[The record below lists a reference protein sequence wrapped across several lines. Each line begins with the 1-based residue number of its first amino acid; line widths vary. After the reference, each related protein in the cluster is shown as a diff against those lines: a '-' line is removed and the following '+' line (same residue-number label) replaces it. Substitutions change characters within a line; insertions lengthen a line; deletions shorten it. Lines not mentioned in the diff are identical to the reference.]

1 MPSAI
6 TETPTKGTPISA
18 PVGADLRT
26 AASVRTPFQA
36 VGNRLAFLEQ
46 LFDAF
51 TWAADAVWTVADG
64 KMLKIRGDEAGAQ
77 SGVFDLS
84 RVITKF
90 DKLVTGALFQNGYTG
105 RANKKPVTLPAQ
117 GANVTGDPT
126 LHDVW
131 DITPTAAINFTVDPA
146 GTYVTGESCRI
157 VNRSQVSGRK
167 ITVKNPAGTT
177 IGEVLHNSN
186 SDFPRYVD
194 VLLNENGDWVVYGHG
209 SNSS

>member
-6 TETPTKGTPISA
+6 TETASKGDPISA

-51 TWAADAVWTVADG
+51 TWAADAIWTVADG
-64 KMLKIRGDEAGAQ
+64 KVLKIRGDEAAAQ

-105 RANKKPVTLPAQ
+105 RANKKPVTLSAQ
-117 GANVTGDPT
+117 GTNVIGDPT

-131 DITPTAAINFTVDPA
+131 DITPTAAINFTIDPA
-146 GTYVTGESCRI
+146 ATYVTGESFRL
-157 VNRSQVSGRK
+157 VNRSQVSGRT
-167 ITVKNPAGTT
+167 ITLKDPAGVTF
-177 IGEVLHNSN
+177 GQVLINSN

-194 VLLNENGDWVVYGHG
+194 AMLNENGDWVVYGHG